1 MNLSRLLLL
10 GALDRHGPRHGHWI
24 RRAAEQANVA
34 AWGGVTVGA
43 LYRELREL
51 DGEGLVAAVR
61 TETEGRRPARTIYEI
76 TAEGKRELAIL
87 REQAIAE
94 PRQGPDAVAVAL
106 AFGGVGEH
114 GVVLTLLSARRAA
127 LQREVDGIS
136 AERVHLVAEGRLD
149 AAAVAVFRRGELLRA
164 AEVAWIDE
172 SLPAL
177 EADAKRGAPTSKRTA
192 KSPKQQGGP
201 RKTGRVR

>member
-10 GALDRHGPRHGHWI
+10 GTLDRHGARHGHWI
-24 RRAAEQANVA
+24 RRTAEQANVA

-51 DGEGLVAAVR
+51 DAEGLIAAVR
-61 TETEGRRPARTIYEI
+61 TETEGRRPARTIYDI
-76 TAEGKRELAIL
+76 TEEGQRELAIL

-106 AFGGVGEH
+106 LFGGVGER
-114 GVVLTLLSARRAA
+114 GVALTLLRARRDA
-127 LQREVDGIS
+127 LQREVEGIV
-136 AERVHLVAEGRLD
+136 AERARLVAEGRLD
-149 AAAVAVFRRGELLRA
+149 AVSVAVFRRGELLRA

-172 SLPAL
+172 TLTAL
-177 EADAKRGAPTSKRTA
+177 K
-192 KSPKQQGGP
+192 
-201 RKTGRVR
+201 RKTQ